1 MSIPKLR
8 FLLFL
13 LLSCIN
19 QYAQDTAS
27 IALQQLPKKY
37 LADIQTKVDK
47 YSNRLTSKTEK
58 TLEKLSRWENKYRH

>member
-19 QYAQDTAS
+19 LYAQDTAS
-27 IALQQLPKKY
+27 IPLQQLPKKY
-37 LADIQTKVDK
+37 LADIETKVDK